1 MTPLDR
7 AFAAQ
12 EGAPDDA
19 AVRLRFHERVLDAE
33 LFVPLAEAPGP
44 DRLRPQVFVLDEGAY
59 VLAFDREDRLA
70 GFLAAPAEFAALSGR
85 RLAGLLEGQG
95 VGVALN
101 LGAASG
107 TLLPPGAVDWLA
119 GMAADAPAELT
130 ARPEAVARPG
140 TVPPALLAALGPKL
154 AAMAGPVGQA
164 CLVEARY
171 RDAGSGLLLAL
182 AGVPEAVRPGVAA
195 AVAEA
200 VRFSA
205 ADVRLDVAFL
215 GSESPEWARLAAV
228 GLGLDIPLPAGTCSG
243 LGMDPGRPPWLL
255 RRDHITPGRG
265 ARSRA

>member
-1 MTPLDR
+1 MTPLDH

-12 EGAPDDA
+12 ERAPDDA
-19 AVRLRFHERVLDAE
+19 ALRLRFHERILDAE

-44 DRLRPQVFVLDEGAY
+44 DRLRPQVFVLDEGDY

-70 GFLAAPAEFAALSGR
+70 AFLAAPAEFAALSGR
-85 RLAGLLEGQG
+85 RLARLLEGQG

-101 LGAASG
+101 LGAPSG

-119 GMAADAPAELT
+119 GMAAGAPVELT

-154 AAMAGPVGQA
+154 AAMAGLVGEA
-164 CLVEARY
+164 CLVAARY

-182 AGVPEAVRPGVAA
+182 AGVPEAARPGVAA
-195 AVAEA
+195 AVAET

-205 ADVRLDVAFL
+205 AEVRLDVACFGL
-215 GSESPEWARLAAV
+215 ESPEWARLAAV
-228 GLGLDIPLPAGTCSG
+228 GLRLDMPAPERAPLGP
-243 LGMDPGRPPWLL
+243 GMDPARPPRL
-255 RRDHITPGRG
+255 RRGHHHTEFG
-265 ARSRA
+265 